1 MSGRDTTAGR
11 QYAPTAT
18 TDIHLM
24 RVRLMATTD
33 LTGLSAEYS
42 SAPGH
47 GMGDTTAVA
56 AGGLVAITVVA
67 ITAAV
72 AIGVVVAGAMVA
84 QVMVAITDAEAMAT
98 LAAPTDAQPTVDAVM
113 PGAATV
119 PAPEGS
125 TAGAVVSTGAA
136 AVADADEEAIN
147 PRDRNEDATG
157 ASIFRT
163 ADASVGGRFR

>member
-1 MSGRDTTAGR
+1 
-11 QYAPTAT
+11 
-18 TDIHLM
+18 M

-56 AGGLVAITVVA
+56 AGGLVAIT
-67 ITAAV
+67 
-72 AIGVVVAGAMVA
+72 VVAGAMVA

-119 PAPEGS
+119 PAPAGC
-125 TAGAVVSTGAA
+125 TAGAGGCPGAA
-136 AVADADEEAIN
+136 AGGDADEEAIN

>member
-1 MSGRDTTAGR
+1 
-11 QYAPTAT
+11 
-18 TDIHLM
+18 
-24 RVRLMATTD
+24 
-33 LTGLSAEYS
+33 
-42 SAPGH
+42 
-47 GMGDTTAVA
+47 MGDTTAVA

-67 ITAAV
+67 ITDAV

-119 PAPEGS
+119 PAPSGS

-147 PRDRNEDATG
+147 PRVRNEDATG

-163 ADASVGGRFR
+163 ADVSVGGRFR

>member
-1 MSGRDTTAGR
+1 MLDR
-11 QYAPTAT
+11 QCALTAT
-18 TDIHLM
+18 TDIPLM
-24 RVRLMATTD
+24 RARRMATTG

-98 LAAPTDAQPTVDAVM
+98 LAAPTDAQPTLDAVM

-119 PAPEGS
+119 PAPVAS
-125 TAGAVVSTGAA
+125 MVAVVGSMV
-136 AVADADEEAIN
+136 AVAIVKWPGHFSNCDKPTIQVVGFEQARLIKTSADE
-147 PRDRNEDATG
+147 
-157 ASIFRT
+157 
-163 ADASVGGRFR
+163 